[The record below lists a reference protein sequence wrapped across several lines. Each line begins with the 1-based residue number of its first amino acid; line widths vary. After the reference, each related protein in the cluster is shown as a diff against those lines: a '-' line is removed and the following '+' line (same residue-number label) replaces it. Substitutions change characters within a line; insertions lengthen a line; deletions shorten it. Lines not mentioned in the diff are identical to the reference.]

1 MGVLRTI
8 LIGSLATVDKVP
20 RRRPKTFDI
29 MAFTDLKAFMNL
41 LN

>member
-20 RRRPKTFDI
+20 RRGPRTFDL
-29 MAFTDLKAFMNL
+29 MDFTDLTDFMNL
-41 LN
+41 IN